1 MMMRGGQGKRKV
13 IVLGV
18 REREEWWTG
27 VLKKSVRFWI
37 SLSCR
42 ARPAAIPSL

>member
-1 MMMRGGQGKRKV
+1 M

-27 VLKKSVRFWI
+27 VLKKSVRFFFSFHDLFCLFWR
-37 SLSCR
+37 SSGSCPDR
-42 ARPAAIPSL
+42 IHEMS